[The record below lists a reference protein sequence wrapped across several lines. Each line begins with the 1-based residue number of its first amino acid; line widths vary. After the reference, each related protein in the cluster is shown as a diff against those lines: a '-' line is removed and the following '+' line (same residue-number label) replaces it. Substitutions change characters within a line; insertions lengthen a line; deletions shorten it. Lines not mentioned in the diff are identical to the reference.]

1 MKTMVLFLAILL
13 NLFIPIVMI
22 LVLLRKQQLRKK
34 FIFFGFLQ
42 YGIGKVLLTLLN
54 LFCRNVN
61 MPNLLADTGVQVLL
75 LAILAVGTKYILYS
89 RCYHITSETDALSA
103 GFGEATMEI
112 FLHILPIA
120 FNNLMYQALI
130 ANGSIYQSVGAA
142 LSEAQV
148 LAFIKQFTNY
158 DLSYFLYTGLVCIIL
173 MMIHMLSAVMIFHKI
188 ALIVPFLTTFALF
201 SVYYVIPLFSY
212 TVCNAVIF
220 MLVCV
225 YLVFMYQRKKIAIKK
240 NAYL

>member
-1 MKTMVLFLAILL
+1 MKIMVLFLAILL

-89 RCYHITSETDALSA
+89 RCYHITSISD
-103 GFGEATMEI
+103 
-112 FLHILPIA
+112 
-120 FNNLMYQALI
+120 
-130 ANGSIYQSVGAA
+130 
-142 LSEAQV
+142 
-148 LAFIKQFTNY
+148 
-158 DLSYFLYTGLVCIIL
+158 
-173 MMIHMLSAVMIFHKI
+173 
-188 ALIVPFLTTFALF
+188 
-201 SVYYVIPLFSY
+201 VI
-212 TVCNAVIF
+212 
-220 MLVCV
+220 
-225 YLVFMYQRKKIAIKK
+225 
-240 NAYL
+240 